1 MNENIGRVFAHC
13 GDHITLPGLTAE
25 SRLSGRMHPQPK
37 GAAGG
42 VAIQDENSSGMPPAN
57 GGITGK
63 NSG

>member
-25 SRLSGRMHPQPK
+25 SRLSARMHPQPK

>member
-1 MNENIGRVFAHC
+1 
-13 GDHITLPGLTAE
+13 
-25 SRLSGRMHPQPK
+25 MHPQPK